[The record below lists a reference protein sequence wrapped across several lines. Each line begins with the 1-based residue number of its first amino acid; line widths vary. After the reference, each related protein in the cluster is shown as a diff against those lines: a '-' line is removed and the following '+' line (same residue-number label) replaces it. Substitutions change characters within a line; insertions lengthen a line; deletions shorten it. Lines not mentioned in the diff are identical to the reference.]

1 MIISVLFIFLFLC
14 FCSIVIDSFHLG
26 ISPMPSSRKAKNAM
40 IQLLPKNIGNN
51 VIYEL
56 GSGWGGLALLL
67 AKTHPNAKIIAI
79 EASLI
84 PYLVSRV
91 RQYLSKRSNLTIIR
105 KNFYD
110 HPLTDAKAV
119 VCYLFPAGMTKLSSK
134 LEKEL
139 PDKSTIISN
148 TFSLTGW
155 NNGSLFFVDD
165 WCAARIYKYE
175 R

>member
-1 MIISVLFIFLFLC
+1 MVISLLFIFLFLC
-14 FCSIVIDSFHLG
+14 FCSIVIDSLYLG
-26 ISPMPSSRKAKNAM
+26 ISPMPSSRKAKKAM
-40 IQLLPKNIGNN
+40 IRLLPNEIGNS

-67 AKTHPNAKIIAI
+67 AITYPNAKVIAI

-84 PYLVSRV
+84 PYLFSRA
-91 RQYLSKRSNLTIIR
+91 RQLLWRRSNLTIIR

-119 VCYLFPAGMTKLSSK
+119 VCYLFPAGMRKLSVK

-148 TFSLTGW
+148 MFALTDW
-155 NNGSLFFVDD
+155 KNGSLFFVDD
-165 WCAARIYKYE
+165 WCATRIYKYE
-175 R
+175 K